1 MTIGKK
7 RCLSVSVS
15 VSMSVLP
22 TKNDHR
28 LVSTKYGM
36 HILKSAVLCLV
47 WLCFAPQPHVADA
60 PGLPARVSCSDEN
73 AQISTPDELSQL
85 VKALEMSSSSR

>member
-1 MTIGKK
+1 MTVGKK
-7 RCLSVSVS
+7 RCLSVSV
-15 VSMSVLP
+15 SVLP

-47 WLCFAPQPHVADA
+47 WLCFATATC
-60 PGLPARVSCSDEN
+60 G
-73 AQISTPDELSQL
+73 
-85 VKALEMSSSSR
+85 

>member
-1 MTIGKK
+1 MTVGKK

-47 WLCFAPQPHVADA
+47 WLCFATATC
-60 PGLPARVSCSDEN
+60 G
-73 AQISTPDELSQL
+73 
-85 VKALEMSSSSR
+85 